1 MRDKT
6 PLPPPATPP
15 RPALYIPVAGFIL
28 VGIVALL
35 VGFVSNFWVGATLIA
50 IAVSLSVAVAVW
62 VSRRFDALVAALALV
77 VFWLPFHLTVTRFN
91 ISPQE
96 LATYGIAL
104 TAAVSDRRGIRRW
117 LGSVLDSIP
126 VAARFA
132 MVLFAM
138 AALQSVLRIPHPSL
152 LLVLQDLRG
161 IFVFPALLALLV
173 AYVIRTRSCERTLF
187 TVFFWG
193 GVLLAI
199 YALTLRLWGVEV
211 ANGAVAGRLGAE
223 SSFLSDW
230 HPNNLSLYLG
240 FTLAFAPAMFL
251 ASRRDTLPHRR
262 LTWSGAAVIG
272 GTLLMLVAVWLTY
285 SRGALAA
292 LVLAIVLA
300 LFFFV
305 FSGTL
310 RQRITSAGIL
320 VAGAL
325 AFVAFILVKGVGA
338 LGRYADLLNPSTL
351 SSDPNV
357 QFRTQLYNRAIKIAI
372 EHPFSGIGLGV
383 FSTGSSVPFSPHN
396 TYLDLWVSIGLIGM
410 LAFVGLVLLGLIAVV
425 RIARHLRG
433 SAISVELAL
442 ALGLGAAL
450 VTFLVQAFVESF
462 DVSPR
467 IAPAVWI
474 CALAAQAVWFRMVR
488 ERDAEMAQQAHGTP
502 AVLNEAKPVANGS
515 PEHGAALPK
524 PVAAASSARVSS
536 SRWSR
541 GPRSRVPL
549 DDADEQPRAAPVTA
563 VLPAVELPWNFTT
576 GQMPAIGN
584 FYEEVTDFK
593 MPAIRRDGSNRPG
606 SPDRVQSAAPADGQP
621 GAPAPEQNG
630 AVPDDESATA
640 EPEPSAAE
648 QLLQRAPTS
657 YIWNQI
663 YSLWFFAVNFILSV
677 IITRGLSPKEFAVYS
692 ILSTIVSVLLFLFA
706 FGFEDVATVFLP
718 RVFSLRGQGAAG
730 KLVRRLTIWRL
741 VVMCGVGALVA
752 VGLSSA
758 VPAVQ
763 SVGLFPKHF
772 DQSVAGFMGLR
783 PLLMGAYLAGS
794 SVVALQTAFFVAL
807 LKSRVTLIIGGISQL
822 VIVLLTLPLLRVGFG
837 IDGIF
842 GVQAVVAWVTA
853 AIYMIELVPF
863 LRARA
868 GTTAPAGERGEMGK
882 LMFNAWLTNV
892 TNGALGKQMDI
903 MLMAFFA
910 ISLVNIADYNLAYQ
924 LGSIVSVILISG
936 LGGVGMASMSA
947 ALAAG
952 GRARLASMWSASL
965 MLQILLAVPLQI
977 ACFVL
982 ADQVIVVVYGP
993 QYAGAAS
1000 LLRIYLAFSILGR
1013 FIGGGANQSALY
1025 VISRQRAVLFAR
1037 WAGLVINVLLDVI
1050 FIQVYGPAGALFATG
1065 FSQAW
1070 VGIIEYLALRPHIPL
1085 KFPGDFALRLTFIT
1099 CVPAIVLLWWTPEG
1113 FLGLVARSI
1122 VFAVLFAIGLVTI
1135 KLGNADD
1142 LTDMINANPKLR
1154 KLVSAVASKLP
1165 AALTGRGR
1173 TSVASSAG

>member
-1 MRDKT
+1 MRDKR
-6 PLPPPATPP
+6 PLSPSVAPP

-28 VGIVALL
+28 VGIVALF
-35 VGFVSNFWVGATLIA
+35 VGFVSNFWVGATLIVVA
-50 IAVSLSVAVAVW
+50 ASLSVAVATW

-77 VFWLPFHLTVTRFN
+77 VFWLPFHMTATRFN

-96 LATYGIAL
+96 LATYGIAV
-104 TAAVSDRRGIRRW
+104 TAAVSNRSGIRRW
-117 LGSVLDSIP
+117 LGGLLGSIP

-138 AALQSVLRIPHPSL
+138 AALQSVLRIPHPSP
-152 LLVLQDLRG
+152 LLVLQDVRG
-161 IFVFPALLALLV
+161 IFLFPALLALLV
-173 AYVIRTRSCERTLF
+173 AYAIRTRSCERTLF

-193 GVLLAI
+193 GVLLAT

-211 ANGAVAGRLGAE
+211 ANGAVAGRLGSE

-251 ASRRDTLPHRR
+251 ATRRDTLPRRR
-262 LTWSGAAVIG
+262 LTWPGAAVIG
-272 GTLLMLVAVWLTY
+272 GTLLLLVAVWLTY

-292 LVLAIVLA
+292 LVLAIGLA

-325 AFVAFILVKGVGA
+325 ALGGFILVKGVGA
-338 LGRYADLLNPSTL
+338 LGRYADLLNPSAL

-410 LAFVGLVLLGLIAVV
+410 LAFVGLVFMGLIAAV
-425 RIARHLRG
+425 RTARHLRG

-450 VTFLVQAFVESF
+450 ITLLVQAFVESF

-488 ERDAEMAQQAHGTP
+488 ERDAELARPRITP
-502 AVLNEAKPVANGS
+502 AVLDEAKPVANGV
-515 PEHGAALPK
+515 PEQAAALPK

-549 DDADEQPRAAPVTA
+549 DDDADDQRRAGPVTA
-563 VLPAVELPWNFTT
+563 MLPAIELPWNFTT

-593 MPAIRRDGSNRPG
+593 MPAIRRDGSNRPV
-606 SPDRVQSAAPADGQP
+606 SPDRVQPVPSDGEP
-621 GAPAPEQNG
+621 GAPAPEKNV
-630 AVPDDESATA
+630 AAPDSASATA

-648 QLLQRAPTS
+648 QMLQRAPTS

-663 YSLWFFAVNFILSV
+663 YSLWFFGVNFILSV

-730 KLVRRLTIWRL
+730 KLVRRLTIWRV
-741 VVMCGVGALVA
+741 VVMCGVGVLVA

-807 LKSRVTLIIGGISQL
+807 LKSRITLIIGGISQL
-822 VIVLLTLPLLRVGFG
+822 VIVLLTLPLLRIGFG

-868 GTTAPAGERGEMGK
+868 TATAPVAERGEMGK

-952 GRARLASMWSASL
+952 GRSRLASMWSASL

-1000 LLRIYLAFSILGR
+1000 LLRIYLAFSIVGR

-1025 VISRQRAVLFAR
+1025 VIGRQRAVLFAR
-1037 WAGLVINVLLDVI
+1037 WAGLIINVLLDVI

-1113 FLGLVARSI
+1113 FFGLVARSI
-1122 VFAVLFAIGLVTI
+1122 VFTVLFAIGLVTI

-1154 KLVSAVASKLP
+1154 KMVSAVANRLP

-1173 TSVASSAG
+1173 TRVASSVG

>member
-1 MRDKT
+1 
-6 PLPPPATPP
+6 
-15 RPALYIPVAGFIL
+15 
-28 VGIVALL
+28 
-35 VGFVSNFWVGATLIA
+35 
-50 IAVSLSVAVAVW
+50 
-62 VSRRFDALVAALALV
+62 
-77 VFWLPFHLTVTRFN
+77 
-91 ISPQE
+91 
-96 LATYGIAL
+96 
-104 TAAVSDRRGIRRW
+104 
-117 LGSVLDSIP
+117 
-126 VAARFA
+126 
-132 MVLFAM
+132 
-138 AALQSVLRIPHPSL
+138 
-152 LLVLQDLRG
+152 
-161 IFVFPALLALLV
+161 
-173 AYVIRTRSCERTLF
+173 
-187 TVFFWG
+187 
-193 GVLLAI
+193 
-199 YALTLRLWGVEV
+199 
-211 ANGAVAGRLGAE
+211 
-223 SSFLSDW
+223 
-230 HPNNLSLYLG
+230 
-240 FTLAFAPAMFL
+240 
-251 ASRRDTLPHRR
+251 
-262 LTWSGAAVIG
+262 
-272 GTLLMLVAVWLTY
+272 
-285 SRGALAA
+285 
-292 LVLAIVLA
+292 
-300 LFFFV
+300 
-305 FSGTL
+305 
-310 RQRITSAGIL
+310 
-320 VAGAL
+320 
-325 AFVAFILVKGVGA
+325 
-338 LGRYADLLNPSTL
+338 
-351 SSDPNV
+351 
-357 QFRTQLYNRAIKIAI
+357 
-372 EHPFSGIGLGV
+372 
-383 FSTGSSVPFSPHN
+383 
-396 TYLDLWVSIGLIGM
+396 
-410 LAFVGLVLLGLIAVV
+410 
-425 RIARHLRG
+425 RG

-450 VTFLVQAFVESF
+450 ITLLVQAFVESF

-488 ERDAEMAQQAHGTP
+488 ERDAELARPRITP
-502 AVLNEAKPVANGS
+502 AVLDEAKPVANGV
-515 PEHGAALPK
+515 PEQAAALPK

-549 DDADEQPRAAPVTA
+549 DDDADDQRRAAPVTA
-563 VLPAVELPWNFTT
+563 VLPAIELPWNFTT

-606 SPDRVQSAAPADGQP
+606 SPDRVQPVPSDGEP
-621 GAPAPEQNG
+621 GAPAPEKNV
-630 AVPDDESATA
+630 AAPDSASATA

-648 QLLQRAPTS
+648 QMLQRAPTS

-663 YSLWFFAVNFILSV
+663 YSLWFFGVNFILSV

-730 KLVRRLTIWRL
+730 KLVRRLTIWRV
-741 VVMCGVGALVA
+741 VVMCGVGVLVA

-807 LKSRVTLIIGGISQL
+807 LKSRITLIIGGISQL
-822 VIVLLTLPLLRVGFG
+822 VIVLLTLPLLRIGFG

-868 GTTAPAGERGEMGK
+868 TTTAPVAERGEMGK

-952 GRARLASMWSASL
+952 GRSRLASMWSASL

-1000 LLRIYLAFSILGR
+1000 LLRIYLAFSIVGR

-1025 VISRQRAVLFAR
+1025 VIGRQRAVLFAR
-1037 WAGLVINVLLDVI
+1037 WAGLIINVLLDVI

-1113 FLGLVARSI
+1113 FFGLVARSI
-1122 VFAVLFAIGLVTI
+1122 VFTVLFAIGLVTI

-1154 KLVSAVASKLP
+1154 KMVSAVANRLP

-1173 TSVASSAG
+1173 TRVASSVG